1 MKISIRFVMPV
12 LAVLALVRI
21 SAQSTASTSIDTLMA
36 TPFPTDLVA
45 APSGRRIA
53 WVSSNSGVHNILI
66 SEAPGK
72 WRPVTNYKGDD
83 GLWITDLNWTSD
95 GKTIVYVRGDGANRQ
110 GENPNPAQLQDGTE
124 QAVFAVSID
133 GGAPKR
139 LGLGNGP
146 MPSPRGQRVAWLQR
160 GQIWSADL
168 GSSDA
173 PARLVN
179 ARGNAGGLAWS
190 PDGTMIAFSSNRG
203 THSYIGIFSLATR
216 ELRYVDP
223 SLDRDGSVAWSP
235 DGTRIAWIRQGAA
248 PRARM
253 FSPRRQVDEP
263 WSLRIADVN
272 TGQAR
277 QVWKADPG
285 YGSAFQGVVSDSQL
299 FWTAGDR
306 LVFPWE
312 KDGWNHLYSVPA
324 TGGRPTLLTPG
335 NFEIEYVNI
344 APDRRRMIYNSN
356 QDDIDRRHV
365 WTVPVDGSARPSRLA
380 LKSNGSE
387 WQPSITSD
395 GDVAMLHADATM
407 PPHVVWTNVEGDA
420 YPVLEGLLPQGFNPA
435 ALVTPQPVTIT
446 ATDGMQIPTQLFL
459 PVDLKAGER
468 RPALIFF
475 HGGSR
480 RQMLVTWHYNY
491 YYRNAYAMNQW
502 LASQGYIVL
511 SVNYRSG
518 IGYGLEFREALN
530 YGASGG
536 AEFNDVMGAGLY
548 LKGRADVDPAR
559 IGLWGG
565 SYGGYL
571 TAMGLSRASDLFAAG
586 VDFHGVHDWNQGIR
600 TFQPDYSIHD
610 DPDFS
615 RRAFTS
621 SPLATVDTW
630 KSPVLLIHGDDDRN
644 VSFIESINLVIEL
657 RKRKVEVEQL
667 VLPDEVHDFLRHQN
681 WVKAYK
687 ASADFF
693 NRRLRNKTASGTQPP
708 RRFYDGARAVSRPPR
723 ISAMRCAVMLATRSS
738 CGFAISAGA

>member
-1 MKISIRFVMPV
+1 MTRMLRFSLPM
-12 LAVLALVRI
+12 LIAAVVVVPPPALT
-21 SAQSTASTSIDTLMA
+21 SASASAREQQTALSLDTLMA

-45 APSGRRIA
+45 APSGGRVA

-66 SEAPGK
+66 AEPSPGTGALAGRTDHR
-72 WRPVTNYKGDD
+72 WRAVTTYTGDD

-95 GKTIVYVRGDGANRQ
+95 GKTIVFVRGDGANRQ

-146 MPSPRGQRVAWLQR
+146 LPSPRGLRLAWVQR

-168 GSSDA
+168 ATTDA

-179 ARGNAGGLAWS
+179 SRGNASGLAWS
-190 PDGTMIAFSSNRG
+190 PDGSRLAFTSGRG
-203 THSYIGIFSLATR
+203 THSYIGVFTLATR
-216 ELRYVDP
+216 ELRYLDP
-223 SLDRDGSVAWSP
+223 SLDRDGNAAWSA
-235 DGTRIAWIRQGAA
+235 DGTRLAWIRQGAA
-248 PRARM
+248 ARARM

-263 WSLRIADVN
+263 WSLRVADVR
-272 TGQAR
+272 TGQAQ
-277 QVWKADPG
+277 QVWKADAG
-285 YGSAFQGVVSDSQL
+285 YGSAFQGVVSDHQL
-299 FWTAGDR
+299 YWAAGDR

-312 KDGWNHLYSVPA
+312 KDGWVHLYAVPA
-324 TGGRPTLLTPG
+324 AGGNATLLTPG
-335 NFEIEYVNI
+335 NFEVEYVNI
-344 APDRRRMIYNSN
+344 TPDRARMIYNSN
-356 QDDIDRRHV
+356 QDDIDRRHI
-365 WTVPVDGSARPSRLA
+365 WTVPVDGSARPARSA
-380 LKSNGSE
+380 FKSNGSE
-387 WQPSITSD
+387 WQPVMTSD
-395 GDVAMLHADATM
+395 NHLVALHAGSQA
-407 PPHVVWTNVEGDA
+407 PPHVLVVWPDGQA
-420 YPVLEGLLPQGFNPA
+420 HSLLENMLPAGFDPA
-435 ALVTPQPVTIT
+435 ALVQPQAVTIT
-446 ATDGMQIPTQLFL
+446 ATDGMPIPTQLFL
-459 PVDLKAGER
+459 PKDLKAGER

-480 RQMLVTWHYNY
+480 RQMLTTWHYNY

-548 LKGRADVDPAR
+548 LKSRADVDAAR

-600 TFQPDYSIHD
+600 TFQPDYSVHD

-644 VSFIESINLVIEL
+644 VSFIESINLIIEL

-681 WVKAYK
+681 WVRGYK
-687 ASADFF
+687 ATADFF
-693 NRRLRNKTASGTQPP
+693 NRRLKSGGPQQSTQ
-708 RRFYDGARAVSRPPR
+708 GARQ
-723 ISAMRCAVMLATRSS
+723 
-738 CGFAISAGA
+738 

>member
-1 MKISIRFVMPV
+1 MPRV
-12 LAVLALVRI
+12 LITIVAAVLIAVAP
-21 SAQSTASTSIDTLMA
+21 SAQQPGPLSIDTLMA

-45 APSGRRIA
+45 APAGGRIA
-53 WVSSNSGVHNILI
+53 WVSSHSGVHNILVADP
-66 SEAPGK
+66 APGTGPFAGRSDHK
-72 WRPVTNYKGDD
+72 WRAVTTYQGDD

-95 GKTIVYVRGDGANRQ
+95 GKTIVYVRGDSANRQ

-124 QAVFAVSID
+124 QAVFAVGID

-139 LGLGNGP
+139 LGIGNGP
-146 MPSPRGQRVAWLQR
+146 VPSPRGQRVAWVSR
-160 GQIWSADL
+160 GQIWSGDL
-168 GSSDA
+168 GSAEA

-179 ARGNAGGLAWS
+179 ARGGASGLAWS
-190 PDGTMIAFSSNRG
+190 PDGTMLAFTSGRG
-203 THSYIGIFSLATR
+203 THSYIGVFTLASK

-223 SLDRDGSVAWSP
+223 SLDRDGNAAWSP
-235 DGTRIAWIRQGAA
+235 DGTKIAWIRQGAA
-248 PRARM
+248 ARAAM

-263 WSLRIADVN
+263 WSLRVADVT
-272 TGQAR
+272 TGEAR
-277 QVWKADPG
+277 QVWKADAG
-285 YGSAFQGVVSDSQL
+285 YGSAFQGVVSDHQL
-299 FWTAGDR
+299 YWAAGDR

-312 KDGWNHLYSVPA
+312 KSGWRLLYSVPA
-324 TGGRPTLLTPG
+324 KGGTATLLTPG
-335 NFEIEYVNI
+335 HFEVEYVNI
-344 APDRRRMIYNSN
+344 VPDRSRMIYNSN

-365 WTVPVDGSARPSRLA
+365 WTVPVDGSSRPARNA
-380 LKSNGSE
+380 MKSNGSE
-387 WQPSITSD
+387 WQPVITSD
-395 GDVAMLHADATM
+395 GHTAVLHADALM
-407 PPHVVWTNVEGDA
+407 PPHVMVIWPDGNA
-420 YPVLEGLLPQGFNPA
+420 HSLLENMLPAGFDPSR
-435 ALVTPQPVTIT
+435 LVTPQAVTIT
-446 ATDGMQIPTQLFL
+446 ATDGMPIPTQLFM
-459 PVDLKAGER
+459 PRDMTPGER

-480 RQMLVTWHYNY
+480 RQMLTTWHYNY

-548 LKGRADVDPAR
+548 LKGRPDVDPSR

-600 TFQPDYSIHD
+600 TFVPDYSVHD
-610 DPDFS
+610 DPEFS
-615 RRAFTS
+615 RRAFGA
-621 SPLATVDTW
+621 SPLSTVDTW

-644 VSFIESINLVIEL
+644 VSFIESINLIVEL

-681 WVKAYK
+681 WVRGYK
-687 ASADFF
+687 ATADFF
-693 NRRLRNKTASGTQPP
+693 NRRLKNAKTAAETQ
-708 RRFYDGARAVSRPPR
+708 RH
-723 ISAMRCAVMLATRSS
+723 
-738 CGFAISAGA
+738 

>member
-1 MKISIRFVMPV
+1 MKIAIRIAVTLVV
-12 LAVLALVRI
+12 LTGFARL
-21 SAQSTASTSIDTLMA
+21 SAQPTTSALSIDTLMA

-45 APSGRRIA
+45 APAGGRVA
-53 WVSSNSGVHNILI
+53 WVSSNSGVHNILVTDP
-66 SEAPGK
+66 APAPATDKFLAGRIVHK
-72 WRPVTNYKGDD
+72 WRAVTTYQGDD
-83 GLWITDLNWTSD
+83 GLWITGLKWTSD
-95 GKTIVYVRGDGANRQ
+95 GKTLVYVRGDGANRQ
-110 GENPNPAQLQDGTE
+110 GESPNPAQLQDGTE
-124 QAVFAVSID
+124 QAVLAVNID

-146 MPSPRGQRVAWLQR
+146 VPSPRGQRVAWVQR

-168 GSSDA
+168 GTTDP

-179 ARGNAGGLAWS
+179 ARGNASGLEWS
-190 PDGTMIAFSSNRG
+190 PDGTMLAYTSGRG
-203 THSYIGIFSLATR
+203 THSYIGVFTLASR
-216 ELRYVDP
+216 ELRYIDP
-223 SLDRDGSVAWSP
+223 SLDRDGDVAWSP

-263 WSLRIADVN
+263 WSLRVADVK
-272 TGQAR
+272 TGQA
-277 QVWKADPG
+277 QQIWKADAG
-285 YGSAFQGVVSDSQL
+285 YGSAFQGVVADDQL
-299 FWTAGDR
+299 YWAGGDR

-312 KDGWNHLYSVPA
+312 KTGWKLLYSVPA
-324 TGGRPTLLTPG
+324 GGGKPTLLTPG
-335 NFEIEYVNI
+335 NFEVEYVNI
-344 APDRRRMIYNSN
+344 APDRTKMIYNSN

-365 WTVPVDGSARPSRLA
+365 WTVPVDGSSRPTQNA
-380 LKSNGSE
+380 VKSNGSE
-387 WQPSITSD
+387 WQPVITSD
-395 GDVAMLHADATM
+395 GLTVVLHADAQA
-407 PPHVVWTNVEGDA
+407 PPHVM
-420 YPVLEGLLPQGFNPA
+420 VLWADGHAHSLLDNMLPPGFDFT
-435 ALVTPQPVTIT
+435 ALVRPQAVRIT
-446 ATDGMQIPTQLFL
+446 ATDGMSIPSQLFL
-459 PVDLKAGER
+459 PKDLKAGER

-480 RQMLVTWHYNY
+480 RQMLTTWHYMY
-491 YYRNAYAMNQW
+491 YYRNSYAMNQW

-548 LKGRADVDPAR
+548 LKSRADVDPAR

-600 TFQPDYSIHD
+600 TFVPDYSVHD

-615 RRAFTS
+615 RRAFS
-621 SPLATVDTW
+621 ASPLATVDTW

-644 VSFIESINLVIEL
+644 VSFVESINLIVEL

-681 WVKAYK
+681 WVRGFKAT
-687 ASADFF
+687 ADFF
-693 NRRLRNKTASGTQPP
+693 NRRLRNKSATETQ
-708 RRFYDGARAVSRPPR
+708 RH
-723 ISAMRCAVMLATRSS
+723 
-738 CGFAISAGA
+738 